1 MRGSELRDLSDQE
14 LEVKERELK
23 EELFRLRLRHRTAQL
38 EQTHK
43 LVQARRDLARLQTVR
58 RQRQQPQG

>member
-1 MRGSELRDLSDQE
+1 MLASEVRDLSPQE

-38 EQTHK
+38 EQTHR
-43 LVQARRDLARLQTVR
+43 LVQVRRDIARIQTVR
-58 RQRQQPQG
+58 RQREQRG

>member
-1 MRGSELRDLSDQE
+1 MRPSDVRDLSPQE

-38 EQTHK
+38 EQTHR
-43 LVQARRDLARLQTVR
+43 LVEVRRDIARIQTVR
-58 RQRQQPQG
+58 RQKEQRG

>member
-1 MRGSELRDLSDQE
+1 MRSSEVRDLSDHE
-14 LEVKERELK
+14 LEVKEHELR

-43 LVQARRDLARLQTVR
+43 LVEVRRDIARVQTIR
-58 RQRQQPQG
+58 RQRQQRG